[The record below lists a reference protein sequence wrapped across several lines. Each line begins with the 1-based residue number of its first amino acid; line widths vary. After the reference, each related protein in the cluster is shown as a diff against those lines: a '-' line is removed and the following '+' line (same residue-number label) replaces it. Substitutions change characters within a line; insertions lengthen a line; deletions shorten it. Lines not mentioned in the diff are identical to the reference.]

1 MQQQIKTNMLMK
13 QIVLT
18 MVALATICTQSAT
31 AQTRVSN
38 LYTETQ
44 SLKIEKVQDTANP
57 VQVNRYLFAGYNT
70 LCLPMTLSAE
80 QFAAAAKD
88 VRIERLAAIRQ
99 VGSTV
104 QLCFV
109 DCTNDGI
116 EAGVPYLIFSPT
128 RQYLRA
134 KNTEANAINDELK
147 TIRMDDGKGNQVSF
161 GSSWNM
167 RQKDG
172 LYGIPAKQNVE
183 ILESVLV
190 RTTEELSFLPTR
202 CGFSWEQ
209 QAPSAEKLEIVHMN
223 PAEVTAIGQQLKANN
238 NTDETIYDL
247 NGRRVSGNAKGL
259 YIKGGKKI
267 VK

>member
-1 MQQQIKTNMLMK
+1 MLMK

-18 MVALATICTQSAT
+18 MMALAMTCAQAT
-31 AQTRVSN
+31 AQNRVKN

-44 SLKIEKVQDTANP
+44 ALKVEQVQSTENP

-80 QFAAAAKD
+80 QFAATAKD

-99 VGSTV
+99 VGTTL

-134 KNTEANAINDELK
+134 LNTEANAIDTEIK
-147 TIRMDDGKGNQVSF
+147 TIRMDDGHGNQVSF
-161 GSSWNM
+161 ASSWTS
-167 RQKDG
+167 RQKNG

-190 RTTEELSFLPTR
+190 RTTEELAFLPTR

-209 QAPSAEKLEIVHMN
+209 QSATAQNLEIVHMN
-223 PAEVTAIGQQLKANN
+223 AAEVTAIGQIKAD
-238 NTDETIYDL
+238 NTNETIYDL
-247 NGRRVSGNAKGL
+247 NGRRVNAPVKGI
-259 YIKGGKKI
+259 YIQGGKKV

>member
-1 MQQQIKTNMLMK
+1 MK

-18 MVALATICTQSAT
+18 TAALAMICTQTAT
-31 AQTRVSN
+31 AQNRVKN
-38 LYTETQ
+38 LYAETQ
-44 SLKIEKVQDTANP
+44 TLKVEQVQNTDMTT
-57 VQVNRYLFAGYNT
+57 QVNRYLFAGYNT
-70 LCLPMTLSAE
+70 LCLPMTMSAE

-88 VRIERLAAIRQ
+88 VRIERLAAMRQ
-99 VGSTV
+99 VGNTV

-128 RQYLRA
+128 RQYLRV
-134 KNTEANAINDELK
+134 KNTEVNAIDADIK
-147 TIRMDDGKGNQVSF
+147 TIRMEDGKGNQVSF
-161 GSSWNM
+161 SSSWNM
-167 RQKDG
+167 RQKNG

-190 RTTEELSFLPTR
+190 RTTEEQAFLPTR

-209 QAPSAEKLEIVHMN
+209 QSVTAEKLEIVHMT
-223 PAEVTAIGQQLKANN
+223 PAEVTAINQLTS
-238 NTDETIYDL
+238 NTQHETSNTYYDL
-247 NGRRVSGNAKGL
+247 NGRRVNEPAKGI

>member
-1 MQQQIKTNMLMK
+1 MLMK

-18 MVALATICTQSAT
+18 MAALAMICTQTAT
-31 AQTRVSN
+31 AQNRVKN
-38 LYTETQ
+38 LYAETQ
-44 SLKIEKVQDTANP
+44 TLKVEQVQNTDMTT
-57 VQVNRYLFAGYNT
+57 QVNRYLFAGYNT
-70 LCLPMTLSAE
+70 LCLPMTMSAE
-80 QFAAAAKD
+80 QFAASAKD

-99 VGSTV
+99 VGTTL

-109 DCTNDGI
+109 DCTNEGI

-134 KNTEANAINDELK
+134 KNTEAYAIDTDLK
-147 TIRMDDGKGNQVSF
+147 TIRMDDGQGNQVSF
-161 GSSWNM
+161 ASGWTS
-167 RQKDG
+167 RQKNG
-172 LYGIPAKQNVE
+172 LYGIPAKQDVE

-190 RTTEELSFLPTR
+190 RTTREQAFLPTR

-209 QAPSAEKLEIVHMN
+209 QSATAQKLEIVHMN
-223 PAEVTAIGQQLKANN
+223 AADITAIGQQLKANS

-247 NGRRVSGNAKGL
+247 NGRRVNAPVKGL

>member
-1 MQQQIKTNMLMK
+1 MLMK

-18 MVALATICTQSAT
+18 MMALAMTCAQAT
-31 AQTRVSN
+31 AQTRVKN

-44 SLKIEKVQDTANP
+44 TLKVEQVQSTDNP

-99 VGSTV
+99 VGTTV

-134 KNTEANAINDELK
+134 MNTEANAINTEIK
-147 TIRMDDGKGNQVSF
+147 TIRMDDGQGNQVSF
-161 GSSWNM
+161 ASSWTS
-167 RQKDG
+167 RQKNG

-209 QAPSAEKLEIVHMN
+209 QSATAQKLEIVHIN
-223 PAEVTAIGQQLKANN
+223 AADVTAISQLN
-238 NTDETIYDL
+238 NTQHQTPDNYYDL
-247 NGRRVSGNAKGL
+247 NGRRVNAPAKGI

>member
-1 MQQQIKTNMLMK
+1 MLMK

-18 MVALATICTQSAT
+18 MMALAMTCAQAT
-31 AQTRVSN
+31 AQNRVKN

-44 SLKIEKVQDTANP
+44 ALKVEQVQSTENP

-80 QFAAAAKD
+80 QFAVTAKD

-99 VGSTV
+99 VGTTL

-134 KNTEANAINDELK
+134 KNTEANAINTEIK
-147 TIRMDDGKGNQVSF
+147 TIRMDDGQGNQVSF
-161 GSSWNM
+161 ASSWTS
-167 RQKDG
+167 RQKNG

-209 QAPSAEKLEIVHMN
+209 QSATAQKLEIVHMN
-223 PAEVTAIGQQLKANN
+223 AADVTAIGQLKANSQEQ
-238 NTDETIYDL
+238 TADSYYDL
-247 NGRRVSGNAKGL
+247 NGRRVNAPVKGI
-259 YIKGGKKI
+259 YIKGGKKV

>member
-1 MQQQIKTNMLMK
+1 MK

-18 MVALATICTQSAT
+18 MMALATICTQTAT

-44 SLKIEKVQDTANP
+44 TLKVEQVQNTDNP

-99 VGSTV
+99 VGTTV

-161 GSSWNM
+161 GSSWTS
-167 RQKDG
+167 RQKNG
-172 LYGIPAKQNVE
+172 LYGIPAKQDVE

-209 QAPSAEKLEIVHMN
+209 QSATAQKLEIVHMN
-223 PAEVTAIGQQLKANN
+223 AAEATAIQLTPNTQQPTSNGY
-238 NTDETIYDL
+238 YDL
-247 NGRRVSGNAKGL
+247 NGRRVNGTAKGL
-259 YIKGGKKI
+259 YIKDGKKV

>member
-1 MQQQIKTNMLMK
+1 MK

-18 MVALATICTQSAT
+18 MMALATICTQTAT
-31 AQTRVSN
+31 AQNRVKN

-44 SLKIEKVQDTANP
+44 TLKVEQVQNTDMPT
-57 VQVNRYLFAGYNT
+57 QVNRYLFAGYNT

-80 QFAAAAKD
+80 QFAATAKD

-99 VGSTV
+99 VGTTL

-134 KNTEANAINDELK
+134 KNTEANGIDTEIK
-147 TIRMDDGKGNQVSF
+147 TVRMTDNRGNQVSF
-161 GSSWNM
+161 ASSWTS
-167 RQKDG
+167 RQKNG

-190 RTTEELSFLPTR
+190 RTTEELAFLPTR

-209 QAPSAEKLEIVHMN
+209 QSATAQNLEIVHMN
-223 PAEVTAIGQQLKANN
+223 AAEVTAIGQIKAD
-238 NTDETIYDL
+238 NTNETIYDL
-247 NGRRVSGNAKGL
+247 NGRRVNAPVKGI
-259 YIKGGKKI
+259 YIKGGKKV

>member
-1 MQQQIKTNMLMK
+1 MK

-18 MVALATICTQSAT
+18 MMALAMIFTQTAT
-31 AQTRVSN
+31 AQNRVKN
-38 LYTETQ
+38 LYAETQ
-44 SLKIEKVQDTANP
+44 TLKVEQVQNTDMP
-57 VQVNRYLFAGYNT
+57 IQVNRYLFAGYNT

-99 VGSTV
+99 VGTTL

-109 DCTNDGI
+109 DCTNEGI

-128 RQYLRA
+128 RQYLRV
-134 KNTEANAINDELK
+134 KNTDANAVDTDIK
-147 TIRMDDGKGNQVSF
+147 TIRMDDGQGNQVSF
-161 GSSWNM
+161 ASSWTS
-167 RQKDG
+167 RQKNG

-190 RTTEELSFLPTR
+190 RTTEELAFLPTR

-209 QAPSAEKLEIVHMN
+209 QSATAQQLEIVHMN
-223 PAEVTAIGQQLKANN
+223 AADITAIGQLKANSSRN
-238 NTDETIYDL
+238 GGQPTVGSYYDL
-247 NGRRVSGNAKGL
+247 NGRRITAPAKGIF
-259 YIKGGKKI
+259 IKDGKKM

>member
-1 MQQQIKTNMLMK
+1 MK

-18 MVALATICTQSAT
+18 MMALATICTQSAT
-31 AQTRVSN
+31 AQNRVKN

-44 SLKIEKVQDTANP
+44 TLKVEQVQNTDMPT
-57 VQVNRYLFAGYNT
+57 QVNRYLFAGYNT

-80 QFAAAAKD
+80 QLAATAKD
-88 VRIERLAAIRQ
+88 IKVERLAAIRQ
-99 VGSTV
+99 EGTTV
-104 QLCFV
+104 QLLFV
-109 DCTNDGI
+109 DCTNEGI
-116 EAGVPYLIFSPT
+116 EAGMPYLIFSPT

-134 KNTEANAINDELK
+134 KNTDAYDIDTEVK
-147 TIRMDDGKGNQVSF
+147 TVRMTDNRGNQVSF
-161 GSSWNM
+161 ASSWNI

-190 RTTEELSFLPTR
+190 RTTEELSILPTR
-202 CGFSWEQ
+202 CSFSWEQ
-209 QAPSAEKLEIVHMN
+209 QAPSAENLEIIHTN
-223 PAEVTAIGQQLKANN
+223 LADVTAIDQQLKAKSIN
-238 NTDETIYDL
+238 DEKFYDL
-247 NGRRVSGNAKGL
+247 NGRHVNAPAKGI

>member
-1 MQQQIKTNMLMK
+1 MK

-18 MVALATICTQSAT
+18 MMALAMTCAQTAT
-31 AQTRVSN
+31 AQKVRN

-44 SLKIEKVQDTANP
+44 SLKVEQVESTDNP

-80 QFAAAAKD
+80 QFAATAKD

-99 VGSTV
+99 VGTTV

-109 DCTNDGI
+109 DCTNEGI

-134 KNTEANAINDELK
+134 KNTEANAISSDIK
-147 TIRMDDGKGNQVSF
+147 TIRMDDGQGNQVSF
-161 GSSWNM
+161 ASSWTS
-167 RQKDG
+167 RQKNG

-190 RTTEELSFLPTR
+190 RTTEELAFLPTR

-209 QAPSAEKLEIVHMN
+209 QSATAQKLEIVHVN
-223 PAEVTAIGQQLKANN
+223 ASDVTAIKDVKRS
-238 NTDETIYDL
+238 TSDSRYYDL
-247 NGRRVSGNAKGL
+247 NGRNISKPAQKGV
-259 YIKGGKKI
+259 YIHDGKQVI

>member
-1 MQQQIKTNMLMK
+1 MLMK

-18 MVALATICTQSAT
+18 MMALAMTCAQTAT
-31 AQTRVSN
+31 AQKVRN

-44 SLKIEKVQDTANP
+44 SLKVEQVESTDNP

-80 QFAAAAKD
+80 QFAATAKD

-99 VGSTV
+99 VGTTV

-109 DCTNDGI
+109 DCTNEGI

-134 KNTEANAINDELK
+134 KNTEANAISSDIK
-147 TIRMDDGKGNQVSF
+147 TIRMDDGQGNQVSF
-161 GSSWNM
+161 ASSWTS
-167 RQKDG
+167 RQKNG

-190 RTTEELSFLPTR
+190 RTTEELAFLPTR

-209 QAPSAEKLEIVHMN
+209 QSATAQKLEIVHVN
-223 PAEVTAIGQQLKANN
+223 ASDVTAIKDVKRS
-238 NTDETIYDL
+238 TSDSRYYDL
-247 NGRRVSGNAKGL
+247 NGRNISKPAQKGV
-259 YIKGGKKI
+259 YIHDGKQVI

>member
-1 MQQQIKTNMLMK
+1 MLMK

-18 MVALATICTQSAT
+18 MMALATICTQSAT
-31 AQTRVSN
+31 AQNRVKN

-44 SLKIEKVQDTANP
+44 TLKVEQVQNTDMPT
-57 VQVNRYLFAGYNT
+57 QVNRYLFAGYNT

-80 QFAAAAKD
+80 QLAATAKD
-88 VRIERLAAIRQ
+88 IKVERLAAIRQ
-99 VGSTV
+99 EGNTV
-104 QLCFV
+104 QLLFV
-109 DCTNDGI
+109 DCTNEGI
-116 EAGVPYLIFSPT
+116 EAGMPYLIFSPT

-134 KNTEANAINDELK
+134 KNTDAYDIDTEVK
-147 TIRMDDGKGNQVSF
+147 TVRMTDNRGNQVSF
-161 GSSWNM
+161 ASSWNI

-190 RTTEELSFLPTR
+190 RTTEELAILPTR
-202 CGFSWEQ
+202 CSFSWEQ
-209 QAPSAEKLEIVHMN
+209 QAPSAEMLEIIHTNM
-223 PAEVTAIGQQLKANN
+223 ADVTAIGQQLKVKN
-238 NTDETIYDL
+238 NTDENIYDL
-247 NGRRVSGNAKGL
+247 NGRHVNAPAKGI

>member
-1 MQQQIKTNMLMK
+1 MLMK

-18 MVALATICTQSAT
+18 MMALATICTQSAT
-31 AQTRVSN
+31 AQNRVKN

-44 SLKIEKVQDTANP
+44 TLKVEQVQNTDMPT
-57 VQVNRYLFAGYNT
+57 QVNRYLFAGYNT

-80 QFAAAAKD
+80 QLAATAKD
-88 VRIERLAAIRQ
+88 IKVERLAAIRQ
-99 VGSTV
+99 EGTTV
-104 QLCFV
+104 QLLFV
-109 DCTNDGI
+109 DCTNEGI
-116 EAGVPYLIFSPT
+116 EAGMPYLIFSPT

-134 KNTEANAINDELK
+134 KNTDAYDIDTEVK
-147 TIRMDDGKGNQVSF
+147 TVRMTDNRGNQVSF
-161 GSSWNM
+161 ASSWNI

-190 RTTEELSFLPTR
+190 RTTEELSILPTR
-202 CGFSWEQ
+202 CSFSWEQ
-209 QAPSAEKLEIVHMN
+209 QAPSAEKLEIIHTN
-223 PAEVTAIGQQLKANN
+223 LADVTAIDQQLKAKSIN
-238 NTDETIYDL
+238 DEKIYDL
-247 NGRRVSGNAKGL
+247 NGRHVSAPAKGI

>member
-1 MQQQIKTNMLMK
+1 MLMK

-18 MVALATICTQSAT
+18 MMALATICTQTAT
-31 AQTRVSN
+31 AQKRVSY

-44 SLKIEKVQDTANP
+44 TLKVGQVQNTDNP

-99 VGSTV
+99 VGTTV

-134 KNTEANAINDELK
+134 KNTEANAINADLK
-147 TIRMDDGKGNQVSF
+147 TIRMDDGQGNQVSF
-161 GSSWNM
+161 ASSWTS
-167 RQKDG
+167 RQKNG
-172 LYGIPAKQNVE
+172 LYGIPAKQDVE

-190 RTTEELSFLPTR
+190 RTTEDLSFLPTR

-209 QAPSAEKLEIVHMN
+209 QSATAQKLEIVHMN
-223 PAEVTAIGQQLKANN
+223 AAEATAISQLSANTQHQTS
-238 NTDETIYDL
+238 NTYYDL
-247 NGRRVSGNAKGL
+247 NGRRVNGTAKGL
-259 YIKGGKKI
+259 YIKDGKKV

>member
-1 MQQQIKTNMLMK
+1 MLMK

-18 MVALATICTQSAT
+18 MMAFAMMNAQTAT
-31 AQTRVSN
+31 AQKVKN
-38 LYTETQ
+38 VYTETQ
-44 SLKIEKVQDTANP
+44 TLKVEQVQNTDVPT
-57 VQVNRYLFAGYNT
+57 QVNRYLFAGYNT

-80 QFAAAAKD
+80 QLAATAKNIK
-88 VRIERLAAIRQ
+88 VERMAAIRQ
-99 VGSTV
+99 VGNTL

-109 DCTNDGI
+109 DCTNEGI

-128 RQYLRA
+128 KQYLRA
-134 KNTEANAINDELK
+134 KNTDANAINADLK
-147 TIRMDDGKGNQVSF
+147 TIRMDDGQGNQVSF
-161 GSSWNM
+161 ASSWNV
-167 RQKDG
+167 RQKNG

-209 QAPSAEKLEIVHMN
+209 QSPTAEKLEIIHMN
-223 PAEVTAIGQQLKANN
+223 PAEATAIGQQTKANGQQPN
-238 NTDETIYDL
+238 DSRYYDL
-247 NGRRVSGNAKGL
+247 NGRISNKPAQKGV
-259 YIKGGKKI
+259 YIHDGKQVV